1 MERTL
6 HNIWTIFSNEFRL
19 YFISPIVYFI
29 AAGWFIFFSL
39 FFTLGFASM
48 GQFGGEPSMSSA
60 LGTMS
65 FLLLFIAPALTMRL
79 ISEEIQSGTHE
90 LLMTSPVQD
99 WEVVTAKWLASWAV
113 MTVFLLV
120 SGIYPAFLMS
130 RGNPDPGLIWTGF
143 LGLWLMCGTMLAVG
157 TFTSSI
163 NQYQVVA
170 YIAGFGLL
178 VVLWIAN
185 IPNNFL
191 PANAF
196 TAILDEV
203 ALRPHQDNMITRG
216 LIDAVDVTYFIA
228 MIVGFLFLATQVL
241 GSRRYSA

>member
-1 MERTL
+1 MGRTL

-29 AAGWFIFFSL
+29 AAGWFVFFSL
-39 FFTLGFASM
+39 FFVLGFASL
-48 GQFGGEPSMSSA
+48 GQFGGEPSMSST

-90 LLMTSPVQD
+90 LLLTSPVRD
-99 WEVVTAKWLASWAV
+99 WEIVTAKWLASWAV

-120 SGIYPAFLMS
+120 SSIYPAFLMS
-130 RGNPDPGLIWTGF
+130 RGNPDPGLLWTGY

-185 IPNNFL
+185 IPNQFL

-196 TAILDEV
+196 TAILDEI

-216 LIDAVDVTYFIA
+216 LIDAVDVTYFST